1 MWWKFTSRTVYQQ
14 LSLSVSRWTESYI
27 TSPQNI
33 DKIKETL
40 SLRFLGLRRSRRP
53 LKQKKKRGY
62 YSAILTE
69 KAWSIRVYHIT
80 KYFALVRIKT
90 ELFISWAS
98 KESRMY
104 FGTPNQ
110 QEDFMFSLFWLSPSV
125 FWRVNHRRCPRIT
138 IRVSPLGLVHL

>member
-27 TSPQNI
+27 TSPQNL
-33 DKIKETL
+33 DKVKKTL

-53 LKQKKKRGY
+53 LKQKKKKKKKRGY

-90 ELFISWAS
+90 ELFISRAS
-98 KESRMY
+98 KESRMC
-104 FGTPNQ
+104 
-110 QEDFMFSLFWLSPSV
+110 FWHTKPTRRFYV
-125 FWRVNHRRCPRIT
+125 FFVLT
-138 IRVSPLGLVHL
+138 VSFRFLAS